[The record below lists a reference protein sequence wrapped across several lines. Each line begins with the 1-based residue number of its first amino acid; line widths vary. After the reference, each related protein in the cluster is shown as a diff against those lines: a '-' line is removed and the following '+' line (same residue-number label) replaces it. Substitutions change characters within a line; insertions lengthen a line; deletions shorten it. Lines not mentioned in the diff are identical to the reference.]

1 MILNKCIL
9 DTICLNTAAKPYKML
24 IIINNSLMLSWRRF
38 DIFAQ
43 IIF

>member
-9 DTICLNTAAKPYKML
+9 DAICSNTAAKPYKML
-24 IIINNSLMLSWRRF
+24 IIINNSLMQSWNRM